1 MILVDTTVLVYATG
15 EAHPLR
21 EPARSLVRAIADGE
35 LSATTTPEV
44 IQEFTHVRARRRDR
58 RDATALARQF
68 CGLLQPLVTP
78 DEDDLKLGLEI
89 FELHESIG
97 AFDAVL
103 AATVRRRRLDAL
115 ATADRGFTTVPGLA
129 VRLLSA
135 V

>member
-1 MILVDTTVLVYATG
+1 MILVDTTILVYAVG

-21 EPARSLVRAIADGE
+21 DPARAVVRAVADGE

-44 IQEFTHVRARRRDR
+44 IQEFAHIRARRRDR
-58 RDATALARQF
+58 TDAVVLARQF

-78 DEDDLKLGLEI
+78 DEEDLQIALEL
-89 FELHESIG
+89 FELHEGVG

-115 ATADRGFTTVPGLA
+115 ATADRGFTGIPGLA

-135 V
+135 